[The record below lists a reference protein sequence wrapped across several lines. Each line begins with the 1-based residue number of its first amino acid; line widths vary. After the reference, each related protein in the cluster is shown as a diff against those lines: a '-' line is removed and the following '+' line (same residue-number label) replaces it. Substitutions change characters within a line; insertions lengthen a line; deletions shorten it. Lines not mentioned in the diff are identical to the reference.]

1 MTAMTPP
8 KAIFLDLDDTLIFC
22 NGRPEQAWQVV
33 LAGFA
38 DRVAHCGVAEVCD
51 AVMAAS
57 RWFWSD
63 PTRHRTGRL
72 DVLAAR
78 RTIIGD
84 AFAALGID
92 DDELADALA
101 REFNAHRKR
110 EMHLHTGVHE
120 TLDALASRGLKL
132 ALVTNG
138 AGGPQREK
146 IERFDLG
153 HRFDHILIEGEF
165 GIGKPEPRVYEFL
178 MELFGVGADQTWMVG
193 DNLEWEVAAPQ
204 RLGIRGIWC
213 NPLGAPLPAD
223 KGIRPDHVIGGVP
236 ELLAL
241 L

>member
-1 MTAMTPP
+1 MAPP

-22 NGRPEQAWQVV
+22 NGLPEQAWRMV

-38 DRVAHCGVAEVCD
+38 DRFPRRGVANVRD
-51 AVMAAS
+51 AIMAAS
-57 RWFWSD
+57 SWFWSD
-63 PTRHRTGRL
+63 PARHRAGRCDL
-72 DVLAAR
+72 LAAR
-78 RTIIGD
+78 RTIIGH
-84 AFAALGID
+84 AFEALGID
-92 DDELADALA
+92 DNDLADTLA
-101 REFNAHRKR
+101 RAFNAHRKR
-110 EMHLHTGVHE
+110 EMRLHPGVHE
-120 TLDALASRGLKL
+120 TLDALADRGLRL
-132 ALVTNG
+132 AMVTNG

-165 GIGKPEPRVYEFL
+165 GAGKPEPRVYEFL
-178 MELFGVGADQTWMVG
+178 MELFGVGANETWMVG

-213 NPLGAPLPAD
+213 NPLGAPLPTH

>member
-1 MTAMTPP
+1 MAPP

-22 NGRPEQAWQVV
+22 NGLPEQAWQMV

-38 DRVAHCGVAEVCD
+38 DRFPHRDVAEIRD
-51 AVMAAS
+51 AIMAAS

-63 PTRHRTGRL
+63 PARHRTGRCDL
-72 DVLAAR
+72 PVAR
-78 RTIIGD
+78 RTIVGN

-92 DDELADALA
+92 DDDLADDLA
-101 REFNAHRKR
+101 RAFNAHRKR
-110 EMHLHTGVHE
+110 EMRLHSGVHE
-120 TLDALASRGLKL
+120 TLDTLAGLGLKL

-153 HRFDHILIEGEF
+153 HRFDYILIEGEF
-165 GIGKPEPRVYEFL
+165 GAGKPEPRVYEFL
-178 MELFGVGADQTWMVG
+178 MELFGVGAHETWMVG

-204 RLGIRGIWC
+204 HLGIRGIWC
-213 NPLGAPLPAD
+213 NPLGAPLPTH
-223 KGIRPDHVIGGVP
+223 KHIQPDHIIGGVP

-241 L
+241 M

>member
-1 MTAMTPP
+1 MAPP
-8 KAIFLDLDDTLIFC
+8 KAIFFDLDDTLIFC
-22 NGRPEQAWQVV
+22 NGLPEQAWQVV

-38 DRVAHCGVAEVCD
+38 GRIAHCGVAEIRD

-63 PTRHRTGRL
+63 PARHRTGRL

-78 RTIIGD
+78 RTIIGH
-84 AFAALGID
+84 AFAALDID
-92 DDELADALA
+92 DDGLADALA
-101 REFNAHRKR
+101 CEFSAHRKR
-110 EMHLHTGVHE
+110 EMRLHPGVHE
-120 TLDALASRGLKL
+120 TLDALAGRGLKL
-132 ALVTNG
+132 ALMTNG
-138 AGGPQREK
+138 AGAPQREK

-165 GIGKPEPRVYEFL
+165 GAGKPEPRVYEFL
-178 MELFGVGADQTWMVG
+178 MDLFDVGAHETWVVG

-223 KGIRPDHVIGGVP
+223 EGIQPDHVIGGVP